1 MTTAVTPMSSE
12 ELVRVTQEEP
22 SGFGGLRCERGLLPM
37 EAMNV
42 RASITGLSAS
52 IQVSQTFRNTLSE
65 ALEVTYIFPLPP
77 RAAVS
82 AFTLEVEGRKV
93 EGLIKERGQA
103 RRDYDQAIRTGHRA
117 AITEEDRSGVFTMR
131 AGNIMPGETA
141 IVHLELAGPLA
152 IEDGDPCFRFPLV
165 VAPRYMPGSALEGAS
180 VGDGTAVDTDAV
192 PDASRISPPVLLKGC
207 KSPVRLTLEVDIDS
221 GELPLSD
228 LRSSLHSVITEQ
240 RGGRTCLR
248 LQPGERLDR
257 DFILRFGLGAE
268 EVGTQLAICPDEE
281 KREDGNDGTIAL
293 TLVPPKSSIP
303 SRPRDVI
310 FVLDRSGS
318 MGGWKMVAARR
329 AVGRMLDT
337 LGDSDRYNVYAFDNR
352 VETPTNAQGLA
363 LLEATNRNRYRTL
376 EWLSTVDAEGG
387 TEMLEPISKAFGQLA
402 GGYQERD
409 RMMVLIT
416 DGQVGNE
423 DHILRSVKDEMR
435 NVRVFTIGID
445 RAVNEGFLRR
455 LAVMGGGSCALVES
469 EDRLDDVMD
478 HIHRRIAT
486 PVVTE
491 LVVTGE
497 GIEIDASTI
506 VPRRLPDLFEG
517 CPTVVRARYKGAATG
532 SVRLSG
538 SDSIGMPYSQ
548 EIEVRPSKEGSVHTI
563 WARRRVRDLEDRYA
577 IGDGNL
583 STLEKQ
589 ILGISLGF
597 RVLSRF
603 TSFVAVDKQVVNP
616 GGEGSSLVQPVESP
630 DGWASGGEALMQ
642 ESAKLSMN
650 SAYGGGGGQ
659 IPAAPGAPAP
669 ASISMQS
676 RSMAAPPQDF
686 EGAPQMLEELD
697 EREEDLDD
705 MEAGEMAD
713 MSISGYA
720 PEPMESLQSMAP
732 PQQSMAKSKRRQS
745 SITGAIMAV
754 AKPMKRGRGLFRKH
768 EAAKEEPA
776 NEETAAEEPTDTLSA
791 YQQRLRELMQRAGAA
806 SDAREQLR
814 ILLQALTLMLDDL
827 KSVQAPESFVA
838 PLTKATTALRALWG
852 QSEVSEAL
860 AEQVKALEA
869 LCAAPQPG
877 MDPEPAPQRRGFW
890 K

>member
-1 MTTAVTPMSSE
+1 MKTAVTPMSNK
-12 ELVRVTQEEP
+12 ELTQIAQEEP

-37 EAMNV
+37 EAMKV

-103 RRDYDQAIRTGHRA
+103 RRDYDQAIATGHRA

-131 AGNIMPGETA
+131 AGNIMPGESA
-141 IVHLELAGPLA
+141 IVHLELTGPLA

-180 VGDGTAVDTDAV
+180 VGEGTAIDTDAV

-228 LRSSLHSVITEQ
+228 LRSSLHSIITEQ
-240 RGGRTCLR
+240 RGGRTCVA

-257 DFILRFGLGAE
+257 DFILRFGLGGE
-268 EVGTQLAICPDEE
+268 EVGTQLAICPDTE

-293 TLVPPKSSIP
+293 TLVPPKASVP

-337 LGDSDRYNVYAFDNR
+337 LSDGDRYNVYAFDNEI
-352 VETPTNAQGLA
+352 ETPTNAAGFSLLA
-363 LLEATNRNRYRTL
+363 ATNRNRYRTL
-376 EWLSTVDAEGG
+376 EWLSNVDAEGG
-387 TEMLEPISKAFGQLA
+387 TEMLEPISKAFGELA

-423 DHILRSVKDEMR
+423 DHILRSVKGQMR

-478 HIHRRIAT
+478 GIHRRIAT

-491 LVVTGE
+491 LVVAGE
-497 GIEIDASTI
+497 GIEIDPSSI
-506 VPRRLPDLFEG
+506 VPRRLPDLFEA
-517 CPTVVRARYKGAATG
+517 CPTVIRARYKGTPTG
-532 SVRLSG
+532 SLSLSG
-538 SDSIGMPYSQ
+538 SDAIGMPYQ
-548 EIEVRPSKEGSVHTI
+548 QRIEVRPTNDNSVHSI
-563 WARRRVRDLEDRYA
+563 WARGRVRDLEDRYA
-577 IGDGNL
+577 IGDGEL
-583 STLEKQ
+583 SSLEAQ

-603 TSFVAVDKQVVNP
+603 TSFVAVDKVAIVNP
-616 GGEGSSLVQPVESP
+616 GGGGTSVVQPVESP
-630 DGWASGGEALMQ
+630 DGWASGGEALVQ
-642 ESAKLSMN
+642 ESAKELRSPGFGAGAGAM
-650 SAYGGGGGQ
+650 
-659 IPAAPGAPAP
+659 PPGAPAP
-669 ASISMQS
+669 MSM
-676 RSMAAPPQDF
+676 SMPMPSLDSFDAP
-686 EGAPQMLEELD
+686 EELEE
-697 EREEDLDD
+697 
-705 MEAGEMAD
+705 MEAELSSLAPAD
-713 MSISGYA
+713 MSLADQHMDDMDEMRSEGFA
-720 PEPMESLQSMAP
+720 EQAAVVPDL
-732 PQQSMAKSKRRQS
+732 KSKVSMSMPSQS
-745 SITGAIMAV
+745 RPKKRKQSVTGALFAS
-754 AKPMKRGRGLFRKH
+754 KPLGRGRGLFRRN
-768 EAAKEEPA
+768 EAVSAEP
-776 NEETAAEEPTDTLSA
+776 EVAEPNDTLVA
-791 YQQRLRELMQRAGAA
+791 YQQRLRELMDRA
-806 SDAREQLR
+806 SKARDSRAQLR
-814 ILLQALTLMLDDL
+814 VLLQGLILFLDDL
-827 KSVQAPESFVA
+827 KSVRAPAEFVTA
-838 PLTKATTALRALWG
+838 LTKSVARCRALW
-852 QSEVSEAL
+852 SESELSAPL
-860 AEQVKALEA
+860 QTELKSLEA
-869 LCAAPQPG
+869 LTLIQGPG
-877 MDPEPAPQRRGFW
+877 TDPEPAPTRRGFW

>member
-1 MTTAVTPMSSE
+1 
-12 ELVRVTQEEP
+12 
-22 SGFGGLRCERGLLPM
+22 M
-37 EAMNV
+37 EAMKV
-42 RASITGLSAS
+42 RASIIGLSAT

-93 EGLIKERGQA
+93 EGIIKERGQA

-141 IVHLELAGPLA
+141 IVHLTLDGPLA

-228 LRSSLHSVITEQ
+228 LRSSLHSIITEQ
-240 RGGRTCLR
+240 RGGRTCIR

-268 EVGTQLAICPDEE
+268 EVGTQLAICPDKE

-352 VETPTNAQGLA
+352 IETPTNAEGLK

-376 EWLSTVDAEGG
+376 EWLSSVDAEGG
-387 TEMLEPISKAFGQLA
+387 TEMLEPISKAFGELA

-423 DHILRSVKDEMR
+423 DQILRSVKDEMR

-491 LVVTGE
+491 LVLKGE

-506 VPRRLPDLFEG
+506 VPKRLPDLFEG
-517 CPTVVRARYKGAATG
+517 CPTVVRARYKGAPSG
-532 SVRLSG
+532 SLRLSG

-548 EIEVRPSKEGSVHTI
+548 QVEVRPSNENSVHTI
-563 WARRRVRDLEDRYA
+563 WARGRVRDLEDRYA
-577 IGDGNL
+577 IGDGDL
-583 STLEKQ
+583 GTLEKQ

-616 GGEGSSLVQPVESP
+616 GGEGSSIVQPVESP
-630 DGWASGGEALMQ
+630 EGWASGGEALLQ
-642 ESAKLSMN
+642 ESAKFSIS
-650 SAYGGGGGQ
+650 SAFGGGGAS
-659 IPAAPGAPAP
+659 PPAPGNAPAP
-669 ASISMQS
+669 ASMPM
-676 RSMAAPPQDF
+676 RALSMAAPPQDIDF
-686 EGAPQMLEELD
+686 ESAPESLEELD
-697 EREEDLDD
+697 EREEDCDD
-705 MEAGEMAD
+705 LEAGELAD

-720 PEPMESLQSMAP
+720 PEPMESLQSSAAP
-732 PQQSMAKSKRRQS
+732 PQQSMAKAKRRQRS
-745 SITGAIMAV
+745 STGAIA
-754 AKPMKRGRGLFRKH
+754 ASKPMKRGRGLFRKH
-768 EAAKEEPA
+768 EAPSEKAASAEPV
-776 NEETAAEEPTDTLSA
+776 DTLSA
-791 YQQRLRELMQRAGAA
+791 YQQRLRELMQRASSAGDSRA
-806 SDAREQLR
+806 QLR
-814 ILLQALTLMLDDL
+814 VLLQGLTLMLDDL
-827 KSVQAPESFVA
+827 KSVHAPATFVA
-838 PLTKATTALRALWG
+838 PLTKVAAALRALWG
-852 QSEVSEAL
+852 TSQVSEAL
-860 AEQVKALEA
+860 AEQVRGLEA
-869 LCAAPQPG
+869 LCNAQGPG
-877 MDPEPAPQRRGFW
+877 TEPEPTPKRRGFW